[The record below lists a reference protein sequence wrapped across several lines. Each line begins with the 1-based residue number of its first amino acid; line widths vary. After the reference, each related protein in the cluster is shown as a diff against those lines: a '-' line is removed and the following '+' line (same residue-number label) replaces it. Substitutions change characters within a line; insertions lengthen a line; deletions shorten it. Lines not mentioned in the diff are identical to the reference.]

1 MRPAMIEAE
10 AMERREAD
18 RRASFTRAA
27 IRHAGEIERRKAD
40 RRATDR
46 AAVSAWLAR
55 YHAARLGVEP

>member
-10 AMERREAD
+10 AAERREAD

-40 RRATDR
+40 RRASDS
-46 AAVSAWLAR
+46 AAVCEWLRA
-55 YHAARLGVEP
+55 YDAARLGVKP